1 MSLGSILPTLYS
13 TDFYET
19 WQQSWSSVPL
29 ESRERS
35 LDPSFF
41 PDLTVI
47 RHTQNTAVDVNLY
60 RLGTLETGLYSTLF
74 SRIILGLWFLA
85 NVCEV
90 VWLYLFQMCPEG
102 KISVTLVEENLTD
115 FSKHG
120 SLWKLTLCNLLMRE
134 LTIGLAIVSW
144 PESINSASSTV
155 EITQYGYSIVWR
167 ICLSVQ
173 MKHLAPL
180 TTSSKFGV
188 FLYVSV
194 CIHMYLYVYIC
205 LCMYT

>member
-47 RHTQNTAVDVNLY
+47 RHTQNTAVDVNFY

-74 SRIILGLWFLA
+74 SHIIFGLWFLA
-85 NVCEV
+85 NLCEV
-90 VWLYLFQMCPEG
+90 VYDCICFKCVLKGRSPLPWLRKIYLTFLSMVHFENWHCASG
-102 KISVTLVEENLTD
+102 NVWIDHRISNR
-115 FSKHG
+115 
-120 SLWKLTLCNLLMRE
+120 LL
-134 LTIGLAIVSW
+134 AWV
-144 PESINSASSTV
+144 
-155 EITQYGYSIVWR
+155 
-167 ICLSVQ
+167 
-173 MKHLAPL
+173 K
-180 TTSSKFGV
+180 
-188 FLYVSV
+188 
-194 CIHMYLYVYIC
+194 
-205 LCMYT
+205 